1 MVNHSFFENTIN
13 MFIVCNTV
21 LMAIKHYRMSQ
32 SLKDLSEY
40 SNYVFAVVFN
50 MEMILKLIGLGKI
63 YFYSM
68 WNNFDMVIVFA
79 TDFGILLKVLKLN
92 ESFQSAAT
100 VIRGFR
106 IMRMFKLIRSSVHMR
121 LILDTVFNILPQIS
135 NVMQLIFLMFFIYA
149 ALGINLFSGV
159 MLQENLDSK
168 NNFQSFH
175 NALIIL
181 MKFSTGE
188 DWNAFMY
195 ELANTEGYGGKQCL
209 VSTLFFS
216 FIT

>member
-1 MVNHSFFENTIN
+1 
-13 MFIVCNTV
+13 
-21 LMAIKHYRMSQ
+21 
-32 SLKDLSEY
+32 
-40 SNYVFAVVFN
+40 
-50 MEMILKLIGLGKI
+50 
-63 YFYSM
+63 
-68 WNNFDMVIVFA
+68 
-79 TDFGILLKVLKLN
+79 
-92 ESFQSAAT
+92 
-100 VIRGFR
+100 
-106 IMRMFKLIRSSVHMR
+106 
-121 LILDTVFNILPQIS
+121 
-135 NVMQLIFLMFFIYA
+135 MFFIYA

-159 MLQENLDSK
+159 MLHENLDSK

>member
-1 MVNHSFFENTIN
+1 
-13 MFIVCNTV
+13 
-21 LMAIKHYRMSQ
+21 
-32 SLKDLSEY
+32 
-40 SNYVFAVVFN
+40 

-92 ESFQSAAT
+92 DSFQSAAT
-100 VIRGFR
+100 VIRSFR

-159 MLQENLDSK
+159 MLQDNLDSK
-168 NNFQSFH
+168 NNFQNFL

-188 DWNAFMY
+188 DWNSYMY
-195 ELANTEGYGGKQCL
+195 ELANNEGYGGKPCL
-209 VSTLFFS
+209 DVQTYAD
-216 FIT
+216 IVANDGEMN